1 MTSRQLIS
9 SSKPSWRRSVLA
21 QLSEPAR
28 STQCWAK
35 SVIHSVIAESIWEKL
50 AAYRTPAS
58 ATVQTMRLIVVATTI
73 FRQDVSFGLKAS
85 LMHELPACRLSCSDL
100 MGTYGSRVI
109 RTPYAGARGS
119 IASGCLRGGLAALV
133 CGAAF
138 QVAHAASR
146 LTSCRSARQYFLVLF
161 LWSLGCSDYWDGFC
175 SRKADLSSA
184 RLRCTALE
192 LGAEGEGRQSP

>member
-1 MTSRQLIS
+1 MRH
-9 SSKPSWRRSVLA
+9 P
-21 QLSEPAR
+21 PALFC
-28 STQCWAK
+28 SADSLGKHLLTTTKYYYYLLPLTTTANSLCG
-35 SVIHSVIAESIWEKL
+35 
-50 AAYRTPAS
+50 AA
-58 ATVQTMRLIVVATTI
+58 VQDA
-73 FRQDVSFGLKAS
+73 SFGLKAS

>member
-1 MTSRQLIS
+1 MTDMTSRQLIS

-28 STQCWAK
+28 SMQCWAK

-50 AAYRTPAS
+50 AAYRMPAS

-73 FRQDVSFGLKAS
+73 FRQDISFGLKAS

-109 RTPYAGARGS
+109 
-119 IASGCLRGGLAALV
+119 
-133 CGAAF
+133 
-138 QVAHAASR
+138 
-146 LTSCRSARQYFLVLF
+146 
-161 LWSLGCSDYWDGFC
+161 SLQDS
-175 SRKADLSSA
+175 LM
-184 RLRCTALE
+184 
-192 LGAEGEGRQSP
+192 